1 MMRERTPLLALQ
13 QGVKAAAPA
22 RDFIGAL
29 RAKAAETGAG
39 AAHRAVVL
47 HGVRHG
53 GWRRMA
59 AGVGTESVCNGAV
72 PQCRF

>member
-1 MMRERTPLLALQ
+1 MTPTNTTHSRWKTKEVDTMRERTPLLALQ

-47 HGVRHG
+47 AA
-53 GWRRMA
+53 WRLA
-59 AGVGTESVCNGAV
+59 
-72 PQCRF
+72 